1 MTPTAPQHTSSG
13 DEPERTARDE
23 FLIRLG
29 QELRGPLAPI
39 SNALYL
45 LRLRPRDLATVESAR
60 QVMERQVQHL
70 VQLVDEL
77 LDASRLNRG
86 TLALEREDVD
96 LRRIASEMADEHR
109 PAFAAAEVELE
120 VRLPPQPV
128 WVSGERGRLAQ
139 VLATLLD
146 RALRSTGPGGRVDVR
161 IDGDGGRASLVVRD
175 SGSGI
180 AAQRLLRLF
189 EPLAPDSSADRAS
202 SGGGLGLGL
211 AVAKGLVE
219 LHGGTIEAAS
229 EGIGRGAELTVRLPQ
244 LAAPRAE
251 SRRPPAAAP
260 AVKPL
265 SVAIIEDDRDTA
277 ESLGVLLELLGHTVS
292 RAHSGAQGVELV
304 KQVQPDVVLC
314 DIGLPEMD
322 GFAVARAL
330 RSDPATARA
339 RLIAITGYD
348 QEEDRS
354 EGERAGF
361 DRYLIKP
368 VDPEALIALLAAY
381 AREEAA
387 SAPAGAARPPAA
399 DLGTR

>member
-86 TLALEREDVD
+86 TLALERADVD
-96 LRRIASEMADEHR
+96 LRRIASEVADEHR
-109 PAFAAAEVELE
+109 PAFAAAEVDLD
-120 VRLPPQPV
+120 VRLPPRPV

-146 RALRSTGPGGRVDVR
+146 HALRSTGPGGRVGVR
-161 IDGDGGRASLVVRD
+161 IDGDGEWASLVVRD

-180 AAQRLLRLF
+180 AAQRLPRLF
-189 EPLAPDSSADRAS
+189 EPLAPDSPPADRAS
-202 SGGGLGLGL
+202 AGGGLGLGL

-251 SRRPPAAAP
+251 SGRPPAAPP

-304 KQVQPDVVLC
+304 KRVRPDVVLC

-330 RSDPATARA
+330 RSDPATAPA

-381 AREEAA
+381 AREQAA
-387 SAPAGAARPPAA
+387 AAPAGAAAA
-399 DLGTR
+399 PEP